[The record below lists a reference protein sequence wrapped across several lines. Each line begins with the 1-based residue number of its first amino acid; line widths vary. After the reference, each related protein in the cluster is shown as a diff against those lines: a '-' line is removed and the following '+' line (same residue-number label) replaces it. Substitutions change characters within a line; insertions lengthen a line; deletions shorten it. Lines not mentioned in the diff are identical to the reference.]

1 MPRTPQQLEKIR
13 QERRQRI
20 METALEVFAEHG
32 YEASS
37 ISMIASKAGVSK
49 GLMYNYFQSKEDLL
63 VSLMENGLDE
73 MVEMIDPN
81 RDGVLTKEEFEY
93 LIDGMFG
100 LMKARSNFYRLY
112 FALMMQPSVSKLF
125 MEKIN
130 RIIEPFISL
139 FVGYYEKK
147 GAENPMVEAV
157 LIGALFDG
165 IGFNYVFNPGV
176 YPLDKVIEIIK
187 ERFL

>member
-1 MPRTPQQLEKIR
+1 MPRTPQQLEKLR

-20 METALEVFAEHG
+20 METALETFAEHG
-32 YEASS
+32 YESSS
-37 ISMIASKAGVSK
+37 ISMIANKAGVSK

-73 MVEMIDPN
+73 MVDLIDPD
-81 RDGVLTKEEFEY
+81 RDGVLTREEFEY
-93 LIDGMFG
+93 LIDGMFS
-100 LMKARSNFYRLY
+100 LMKDRRSFYRLY
-112 FALMMQPSVSKLF
+112 FALIMQPSVSSLF
-125 MEKIN
+125 MEKMN
-130 RIIEPFISL
+130 RIIEPFIDL
-139 FVGYYEKK
+139 FVRYYKEK
-147 GAENPMVEAV
+147 GSDNPMVEAV

-176 YPLDKVIEIIK
+176 YPLDKVLEIIK